1 MEKYLFKGFKIFN
14 GKEFIN
20 DDCLLVEDGK
30 IAKIG
35 TGLECAD
42 AEVIEGNGR
51 LLTPGFIDLHAHF
64 RDPGLEWN
72 EDLKSGAMAGAAGGF
87 TTLVAM
93 PNTKPAISEPAL
105 VEYVLSHGADAKA
118 ARILPAGCVSKKREG
133 KEICEVGNCIGD
145 GDLDMRV
152 PIEPFVEYEVHHR
165 QWKRYEW
172 KRIDVDRLM
181 EIAGYVNGNKEQF
194 KDPVILH
201 KDNDWLNFNS
211 ENLEWT
217 DRSDPRYREYHNR
230 KVDEMNALGRKLN
243 GDKWDY
249 MERQDRFQHV

>member
-1 MEKYLFKGFKIFN
+1 MKG
-14 GKEFIN
+14 
-20 DDCLLVEDGK
+20 
-30 IAKIG
+30 
-35 TGLECAD
+35 
-42 AEVIEGNGR
+42 VIEEMKLNNG
-51 LLTPGFIDLHAHF
+51 LTVT
-64 RDPGLEWN
+64 
-72 EDLKSGAMAGAAGGF
+72 KSGK
-87 TTLVAM
+87 VY
-93 PNTKPAISEPAL
+93 K
-105 VEYVLSHGADAKA
+105 
-118 ARILPAGCVSKKREG
+118 G
-133 KEICEVGNCIGD
+133 KSVCEVGNCIGD

-194 KDPVILH
+194 GNPVILH

-230 KVDEMNALGRKLN
+230 KVDDMNALGRILN
-243 GDKWDY
+243 GGKWDY
-249 MERQDRFQHV
+249 MEKQDRFQHV

>member
-1 MEKYLFKGFKIFN
+1 MKIESRNSKGNAQQVKLN
-14 GKEFIN
+14 NGLTVTKSGKVYKGKE
-20 DDCLLVEDGK
+20 V
-30 IAKIG
+30 
-35 TGLECAD
+35 
-42 AEVIEGNGR
+42 
-51 LLTPGFIDLHAHF
+51 
-64 RDPGLEWN
+64 
-72 EDLKSGAMAGAAGGF
+72 
-87 TTLVAM
+87 
-93 PNTKPAISEPAL
+93 
-105 VEYVLSHGADAKA
+105 
-118 ARILPAGCVSKKREG
+118 
-133 KEICEVGNCIGD
+133 CEVGNCIGD

-194 KDPVILH
+194 KDPAILH

-230 KVDEMNALGRKLN
+230 KVDDMNALGRKLN